1 MGLIDYRVEVSEERG
16 KVLAARGGWLGSLV
30 MEMWSNKEGFLSWE
44 TENLPP
50 VSGCLVLP
58 ALLQMPGS

>member
-1 MGLIDYRVEVSEERG
+1 MIDYRVEVSEERG

-30 MEMWSNKEGFLSWE
+30 KEMWSNKEGFSSWE
-44 TENLPP
+44 TKNLPP

-58 ALLQMPGS
+58 ALLQMLGS